1 MKLET
6 WLTLGAVLGVGY
18 LAYKGTKLVGEATGA
33 AYSGAVNW
41 TSDLL
46 TSWFGPDLT
55 GTNVYHTVTFP
66 DGSRHAV
73 GADRVDS
80 SGKFVWTGY
89 PMGSQAPVNYQLGQN
104 SAGMWFAVG
113 A

>member
-6 WLTLGAVLGVGY
+6 WLGLAVVAGVGY
-18 LAYKGTKLVGEATGA
+18 LAYKGTKLIGDAGGA

-46 TSWFGPDLT
+46 TSWFGPDLI
-55 GTNVYHTVTFP
+55 GTDIYHTVTFP
-66 DGSRHAV
+66 DGARHAV

-80 SGKFVWTGY
+80 SGRFVWAGY
-89 PMGSQAPVNYQLGQN
+89 PDGSQAPVTYQLGQN
-104 SAGMWFAVG
+104 SAGMWFAVS